1 MCSAQCGVRKHHC
14 IPTIIHILTRYMSES
29 HLTTQTTTLQ
39 EVIYSG
45 KIQCIYKLSIVPE
58 RNYQCVS
65 VCRCVCQCLCVSLY
79 SLIKNSWRMKEKQCW
94 ATLISHSLTVIQCSP
109 QKKKPSH
116 PPPPIQQNR
125 QASKAFSPLKTAGI
139 NCDMCQC

>member
-1 MCSAQCGVRKHHC
+1 METSVCSAQCGVRKHHC

-58 RNYQCVS
+58 RNYQCV
-65 VCRCVCQCLCVSLY
+65 CRCVCQCLCVSLY

-109 QKKKPSH
+109 QKKETQ
-116 PPPPIQQNR
+116 PPTTTHSTK
-125 QASKAFSPLKTAGI
+125 QASE
-139 NCDMCQC
+139 